1 MGNLI
6 NFFCRAIYA
15 RKKHIRITNFDTS
28 IMSKNS
34 SSSRSTAAVI
44 PKKFKTPDRLTL
56 PQVGQ
61 ESIWVEF
68 VGLTIKN
75 QALNLG
81 QGFPNFFPPSHVIEN
96 LSQVGDKYLLNQY
109 TRGYGHPPLVK
120 ALADMYSPILNKD
133 LDPNKNVIVTVGA
146 YASLYSAII
155 GNVEVGDE
163 VIIIEPF
170 FDCYAPM
177 VRLAG
182 GIPKFV
188 ALKPPSDDKQAES
201 TRNWYLD
208 LDEFKNLFSEKTK
221 AVIINNPHNP
231 SGKVFT
237 LDELN
242 SICDIIKDNDCLCIA
257 DEVYEHILYD
267 GNQTHRIANIDGM
280 WDRTFTIGSAGKTFS
295 VTGWKLG
302 WCIAPEY
309 LIKNMGYVW
318 QNCVYTSP
326 TPIQEACANSFNIEM
341 NLQKQGSKDCYFTSL
356 ADELLPKRD
365 QMAKLLKEIGL
376 KPVIPEGGYFMM
388 ADASELDIQ
397 IPKEHYDDSVP
408 WDHNLARYLCNK
420 YKISTI
426 PNSAFY
432 SPDSQRVDNHD
443 KYLRFCFAK
452 NDDTFELTEKMF
464 KETFGARS

>member
-1 MGNLI
+1 
-6 NFFCRAIYA
+6 
-15 RKKHIRITNFDTS
+15 
-28 IMSKNS
+28 MSKS
-34 SSSRSTAAVI
+34 SPSRASASAVI
-44 PKKFKTPDRLTL
+44 PDKFKTPERLSR
-56 PQVGQ
+56 PGVGQ

-96 LSQVGDKYLLNQY
+96 LAQTGDKYLLNQY
-109 TRGYGHPPLVK
+109 TRGHGHPALVN
-120 ALADMYSPILNKD
+120 ALADMYSPILNRD
-133 LDPNKNVIVTVGA
+133 LDPMKNVIVTVGA

-155 GNVEVGDE
+155 GNVEVGEE

-188 ALKPPSDDKQAES
+188 ALKAPEDEKLAED
-201 TRNWYLD
+201 TANWYLD
-208 LDEFKNLFSEKTK
+208 MDEFKALFNEKTK
-221 AVIINNPHNP
+221 CVIVNNPHNP
-231 SGKVFT
+231 TGKVFT
-237 LDELN
+237 LEELN
-242 SICDIIKDNDCLCIA
+242 SICDVIKENDCLCIA
-257 DEVYEHILYD
+257 DEVYEHLLFED
-267 GNQTHRIANIDGM
+267 NVTHRIANIDGM

-326 TPIQEACANSFNIEM
+326 TPIQEACANSFRIEM
-341 NLQKQGSKDCYFTSL
+341 DLQAKGSKDCYFTSL
-356 ADELLPKRD
+356 ADELYPKRD
-365 QMAKLLKEIGL
+365 QMAKLLRQIGL
-376 KPVIPEGGYFMM
+376 KPVIPQGGYFMM
-388 ADASELDIQ
+388 ADTSGLNIE
-397 IPKEHYDDSVP
+397 IPKDQYDDSVP
-408 WDHNLARYLCNK
+408 YDHNLARYLCNEK
-420 YKISTI
+420 KLSTI

-432 SPDSQRVDNHD
+432 SKESQRVNNHD

-452 NDDTFELTEKMF
+452 NDATFETTEKVF
-464 KETFGARS
+464 NESFGQ